1 MPRLPIQRVSL
12 LFLLSERAYEDDS
25 GKALDVLHSDYTE
38 AFAEYKWNN
47 FYQLFQKLV
56 SEKLAESASEP
67 RKVYLIEITELGEYP
82 IKGYNGR
89 EYRFA
94 TRHEAELHAA
104 GLAFHYRR
112 EYRVVEA

>member
-1 MPRLPIQRVSL
+1 MV
-12 LFLLSERAYEDDS
+12 
-25 GKALDVLHSDYTE
+25 K
-38 AFAEYKWNN
+38 
-47 FYQLFQKLV
+47 
-56 SEKLAESASEP
+56 EKQMF
-67 RKVYLIEITELGEYP
+67 KVIEITELGEYP